1 MSGVEYEDDSFDTE
15 PDKPAVKVDRAT
27 AKPKVN
33 MKNLDIR
40 ANLVL
45 ALGIIGSVM
54 TAIIAFVVL
63 NIIFCTDLNCIGRIP
78 FLGIIAEED
87 VFRPFSIILAVT
99 TIALALSV
107 CGSLSECRKSKRAS
121 AIKKKNTI
129 GLVLSLAPI
138 VALVII
144 YLC

>member
-1 MSGVEYEDDSFDTE
+1 MGLTIALWLLPTFIPAES
-15 PDKPAVKVDRAT
+15 PLRDKLPVFQAT
-27 AKPKVN
+27 F
-33 MKNLDIR
+33 
-40 ANLVL
+40 
-45 ALGIIGSVM
+45 SVTQFI